1 MQFRNPELFILGATG
16 FVGRQVVREALERGY
31 RVKALVRNTVSAL
44 DLAQQ
49 GVSLVP
55 GNAQSVSSWVGEAA
69 GASILIDL
77 IQPELPKRITVAAI
91 RKVAQQRLA
100 VAIQLT
106 AALQTIPLDKRP
118 LLMSVS
124 GMDDFVPDEEGR
136 VDDDSP
142 LRTRFVGFSH
152 IGLPV
157 RRCIEAS
164 GVRSVFAYL
173 GTVYGP
179 GKAFANSVF
188 PRLAAGNFRMA
199 GSGNNRTPMVH
210 VDDVARS
217 LVHLAGLGAAELE
230 GRSFVIADG
239 ANATVRQFFEH
250 AAELMGT
257 SSPRSTPLW
266 LANLFAGKV
275 LVETLSRDV
284 AADPAALRK
293 TGFRFQYASY
303 RQGLPPTLAK
313 LGYEK
318 KPATPKLLDS
328 SSAFGIL
335 AVLAVGILITAN
347 LIVNLGGLQI
357 LDMHFW
363 YSQSTAYKLLDVL
376 GATGRR
382 VYLTFLWSVDLA
394 APLLFGTFLSA
405 AIRRTPLRRLSALP
419 LVAAAFDYAE
429 NIAITVLLVGYPI
442 RLPAIVMFASIFTAV
457 KWTLYVS
464 GITAAAAG
472 FLQKVGRKEW
482 LRQ

>member
-164 GVRSVFAYL
+164 GVRSAFAYL

-179 GKAFANSVF
+179 GKAFANSVS

-199 GSGNNRTPMVH
+199 GPGNTRRPMV
-210 VDDVARS
+210 
-217 LVHLAGLGAAELE
+217 
-230 GRSFVIADG
+230 
-239 ANATVRQFFEH
+239 
-250 AAELMGT
+250 
-257 SSPRSTPLW
+257 
-266 LANLFAGKV
+266 
-275 LVETLSRDV
+275 
-284 AADPAALRK
+284 
-293 TGFRFQYASY
+293 
-303 RQGLPPTLAK
+303 
-313 LGYEK
+313 
-318 KPATPKLLDS
+318 
-328 SSAFGIL
+328 
-335 AVLAVGILITAN
+335 
-347 LIVNLGGLQI
+347 
-357 LDMHFW
+357 
-363 YSQSTAYKLLDVL
+363 
-376 GATGRR
+376 
-382 VYLTFLWSVDLA
+382 
-394 APLLFGTFLSA
+394 
-405 AIRRTPLRRLSALP
+405 
-419 LVAAAFDYAE
+419 
-429 NIAITVLLVGYPI
+429 
-442 RLPAIVMFASIFTAV
+442 
-457 KWTLYVS
+457 
-464 GITAAAAG
+464 
-472 FLQKVGRKEW
+472 
-482 LRQ
+482 